1 MGNRAIIKPVDKNIG
16 VYLHWNGG
24 RDSVEPFLNYCKL
37 RGFRDFGGKDADG
50 YGIARFMQVVGNF
63 FGGSL
68 SLGLETGVEMT
79 DEQAEWLDN
88 GIYEVD
94 GWKIVGR
101 CPADI
106 EEQNDYD
113 MIDMLISIDQAQ
125 PKNERLGSGFIR
137 GIQMPAAQLKPG
149 DVIWFYDE
157 MTYGDKPKCRRHK
170 ITGIEKKDGV
180 HKGKPY
186 FMERS
191 IFDKKQYRRYL
202 SDAAIYRLDTTSRKE
217 MAASE

>member
-24 RDSVEPFLNYCKL
+24 RDSVEPFLKYCEM
-37 RGFRDFGGKDADG
+37 RGFRDFGGKNADG

-68 SLGLETGVEMT
+68 SIGLETGVKMT

-88 GIYEVD
+88 GIYEID

-106 EEQNDYD
+106 EEQQEYD
-113 MIDMLISIDQAQ
+113 MTDMISSIDSAQ
-125 PKNERLGSGFIR
+125 PKNERLGRGFI
-137 GIQMPAAQLKPG
+137 GGMSTPVKDLNVG
-149 DVIWFYDE
+149 DYIWIYDE
-157 MTYGDKPKCRRHK
+157 NTYGDRPKCRRHR
-170 ITGIEKKDGV
+170 IAGIEKKDGWN
-180 HKGKPY
+180 KGRFYYLEK
-186 FMERS
+186 S
-191 IFDKKQYRRYL
+191 IFDKKPYRRHL
-202 SDAAIYRLDTTSRKE
+202 TEAEYRLDRSSRKE
-217 MAASE
+217 KIANG